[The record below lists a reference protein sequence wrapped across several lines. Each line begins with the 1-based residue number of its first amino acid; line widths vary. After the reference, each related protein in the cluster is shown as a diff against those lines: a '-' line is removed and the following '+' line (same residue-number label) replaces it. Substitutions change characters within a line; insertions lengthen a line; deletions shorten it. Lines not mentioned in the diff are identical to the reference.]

1 MTISEILD
9 DSKNMKLEIEC
20 LIYQKKLLSLLKNI

>member
-9 DSKNMKLEIEC
+9 DSKNMKLEIEY